1 MRERTLG
8 WRAIKQHHLVVRIG
22 GRYIA
27 LVRPYVRRYEAA
39 LVLRCSEREVLNML
53 RRGQR
58 LQSRGL
64 GDEEIVARAALP
76 VEWVGASRRVR
87 VEPLIDRLSRSTGE
101 APRGDLLALEV
112 LAAILEGRLAAPRA
126 RNQSDPAPGLLEV
139 VPRL

>member
-1 MRERTLG
+1 LRERTLG
-8 WRAIKQHHLVVRIG
+8 WRAIRQHHLVVRIG

-112 LAAILEGRLAAPRA
+112 LAAILEGCLAAPRA